1 MLHPTSSRR
10 NFLTFV
16 DDRFDLSLARNCPR
30 YVQIV
35 GDRWTDKHIDG
46 RVNEQVRVGLLGQR
60 HSCFHQDQQNDREI
74 CHGHSAPVST
84 HRRDATTPGWI
95 IKPWTKCTS
104 LQGTPKAPSAS
115 YCSTASAYRSLGP
128 VMLRVGRIHRHL
140 ATGAVTN
147 QQKSAAVIFGAG
159 DATGAAAARA
169 FMTVWQP
176 DCPVEEVVHI
186 LSRANWRS
194 LANGCFRFPFP
205 RKAGNT
211 NRSHCAA
218 VRHWSSDKRQKEIF
232 FVVMRRVVAGSRVP
246 VAMTTVACFF
256 E

>member
-10 NFLTFV
+10 IFLTFV

-84 HRRDATTPGWI
+84 HRRDQPRQVGLLNHGQ
-95 IKPWTKCTS
+95 S
-104 LQGTPKAPSAS
+104 APLSKEHPRHLVRP
-115 YCSTASAYRSLGP
+115 TASAYRSLGP

-147 QQKSAAVIFGAG
+147 QQKSVAVIFGAG

-169 FMTVWQP
+169 FAR
-176 DCPVEEVVHI
+176 E
-186 LSRANWRS
+186 
-194 LANGCFRFPFP
+194 G
-205 RKAGNT
+205 
-211 NRSHCAA
+211 
-218 VRHWSSDKRQKEIF
+218 
-232 FVVMRRVVAGSRVP
+232 
-246 VAMTTVACFF
+246 
-256 E
+256 